1 MSGLF
6 GFIHEAGEAAGLAQ
20 LQKMQSAMAHWGPDG
35 GGLWQDSRCGLGQ
48 CLLFNTPEAVH
59 ERLPRWVPEARLAIT
74 AEARIDNRD
83 ELCDHFAIPPAD
95 RPVTPDSELILRAYL
110 KWGEASPEHLLG
122 DWSFAIW
129 HPAER
134 KLFLARDHH
143 GNTSLCYWR
152 QGEQF
157 AFASSPQAL
166 HALGAPRRL
175 NELYLAQVLISWPA
189 YHGPQTID
197 LDIQRLPPAH
207 AMTVTPQGTRVW
219 RYWRLEDTPE
229 LRLPNRD
236 DYVQGFLEV
245 YDEAVRCRLRSYRP
259 VGVTLSG
266 GLDSGSVTALA
277 ARELAR
283 QGQRLTAFT
292 AVPLYDTTRTVG
304 PQRFGDET
312 EYATATAAFCGN
324 VDHILLDSAQVT
336 PMAGIRRTLAIMPEP
351 AHAASNFFWITD
363 LLEQARVAGLG
374 TLLTGQ
380 GGNATVS
387 WTGAPEL
394 RSLLAAFRYDGWKA
408 GIRRNLPLWI
418 LRPLMQWHTHNQNW
432 SGAAI
437 HPDFARRIALS
448 ERRIAAIGQDV
459 TLPDSWREPRDL
471 RHAIIQPGAGRVG
484 DIWAQRGAAAGYPM
498 LAEDLAAVRLDMAGV
513 AWVEPGVQVTK
524 LWADSAA
531 ALGQP
536 TAGLSRVRPELE
548 KFVVPVGAALVK
560 TAAPLAALYVLSAH
574 NEPAIVL
581 EERRDARKFNALLDH
596 TWQKLVVKRMGLHG
610 SHFQR
615 AVAVANQARIVRV
628 QRPEGE
634 FRLTE
639 LADAVAANFNTLPA
653 LSPRVSA
660 P

>member
-1 MSGLF
+1 MSGIF
-6 GFIHEAGEAAGLAQ
+6 GLIHDAGEAASLAR

-35 GGLWQDSRCGLGQ
+35 GGLWRDDHCALGQ
-48 CLLFNTPEAVH
+48 RLLYNTPEAVH

-83 ELCDHFAIPPAD
+83 ELCDHFAIPRAE
-95 RPVTPDSELILRAYL
+95 RPTTPDSDLILRAYL

-129 HPAER
+129 HPDAR

-157 AFASSPQAL
+157 AFASAPQAL
-166 HALGAPRRL
+166 HAIGAPRRL

-207 AMTVTPQGTRVW
+207 ALTLTPQGTCIW

-229 LRLPNRD
+229 LRLPRRE

-292 AVPLYDTTRTVG
+292 AVPRYDTTRTVG
-304 PQRFGDET
+304 PKRFGDET
-312 EYATATAAFCGN
+312 EYAAATAAFCGN
-324 VDHILLDSAQVT
+324 VDHVLLDSAQVT
-336 PMAGIRRTLAIMPEP
+336 PMTGIHRTLAIMPEP
-351 AHAASNFFWITD
+351 AHAASNYFWITD
-363 LLEQARVAGLG
+363 LLEQARAAGLG

-394 RSLLAAFRYDGWKA
+394 RSRLAAFRQGGWKA
-408 GIRRNLPLWI
+408 GIRHNLPLSL
-418 LRPLMQWHTHNQNW
+418 LRPLMRLRAPGQDW

-437 HPDFARRIALS
+437 HPDFARRMALS
-448 ERRIAAIGQDV
+448 ARRLAAIGQDV
-459 TLPDSWREPRDL
+459 TLQDSWRGPRDK
-471 RHAIIQPGAGRVG
+471 RYAIIQPGARRVG
-484 DIWAQRGAAAGYPM
+484 DLWAQRGAAAGLEVRDPTLDQRVMAYTLAVPDAVFD
-498 LAEDLAAVRLDMAGV
+498 AEDGMDRWLMRQTMTGWLPDAVRLNARRGRQSADLAGRLLASAAEVEAALAVVESSPANDYLEVAKMRRAWADVQQDVTALSTHRAGAILLRGLMAG
-513 AWVEPGVQVTK
+513 
-524 LWADSAA
+524 LF
-531 ALGQP
+531 L
-536 TAGLSRVRPELE
+536 
-548 KFVVPVGAALVK
+548 
-560 TAAPLAALYVLSAH
+560 
-574 NEPAIVL
+574 N
-581 EERRDARKFNALLDH
+581 
-596 TWQKLVVKRMGLHG
+596 
-610 SHFQR
+610 R
-615 AVAVANQARIVRV
+615 A
-628 QRPEGE
+628 
-634 FRLTE
+634 
-639 LADAVAANFNTLPA
+639 
-653 LSPRVSA
+653 
-660 P
+660 